1 MVSTSALASERGAG
15 LPRASSSLQMQST
28 RRSILDYM
36 QRHGRATVKEL
47 GGLLGL
53 TSTGIRQHLTVLER
67 DGLVEARE
75 ERGRV
80 GRPTLVY
87 SLTDKAD
94 SLYPKRY
101 DMLASVL
108 LEEIRAT
115 DGNERLYQLLQK
127 VASRLA
133 TPHMNKL
140 EGRPLPERVAETARI
155 MEEQGCL
162 VDYAESG
169 GDYFIDEYT
178 CPFPKVAERDRS
190 VCALHVEFV
199 RLLSGADT
207 RLTRSLL
214 RGENSCTYRIRPVD
228 KPARAAAN

>member
-1 MVSTSALASERGAG
+1 
-15 LPRASSSLQMQST
+15 MQST
-28 RRSILDYM
+28 RQQILEYM

-47 GGLLGL
+47 GALLGL

-87 SLTDKAD
+87 TLTDQAD
-94 SLYPKRY
+94 SLFPKRY
-101 DMLASVL
+101 DDLAGVI
-108 LEEIRAT
+108 LEQIRAEE
-115 DGNERLYQLLQK
+115 GNERLHHLLGR
-127 VASRLA
+127 VAQRLA
-133 TPHMNKL
+133 QPYQD
-140 EGRPLPERVAETARI
+140 RVAGKDLPQRVQETARI

-162 VDYAESG
+162 VDLAENDG
-169 GDYFIDEYT
+169 AYYIDEYT
-178 CPFPKVAERDRS
+178 CPFPKIAEADRA

-199 RLLSGADT
+199 RHLTGGDT

-214 RGENSCTYRIRPVD
+214 RGERSCTYRIRPAG
-228 KPARAAAN
+228 KPAPNPEETAVT